1 MGYFGASGAP
11 DLSYASYLRVTEL
24 LSQQRCVSEPAEH
37 DELQF
42 IVVHQVF
49 ELWFKL
55 LLHELDA
62 VGVHLA
68 GASDEDVR
76 EAARLLGRVAAV
88 ERVLQGSL
96 HVLETMRPID
106 FLRFRDRLKPA
117 SGFQSAQFRELE
129 FLAGIRDE
137 TLLPLVR
144 GEATAEARLRR
155 RLAEPSLG
163 ERFFSCLRRR
173 GFDAPEGETG
183 RAARV
188 AALRRIYEE
197 PSRLPLE
204 YALAEALAEFDEQ
217 LTLWRQHHVAMV
229 ERVIGGKIGTGA
241 AVTGAREGV
250 RYLRTTL
257 DRKAIPELWE
267 VRATIGGGP

>member
-1 MGYFGASGAP
+1 MGYFGAAGAP
-11 DLSYASYLRVTEL
+11 DLSYASYLRVAEL

-55 LLHELDA
+55 ALHELDA
-62 VGVHLA
+62 VGVRLA
-68 GASDEDVR
+68 AAGDEDVR
-76 EAARLLGRVAAV
+76 EAARLLGRVAAI

-144 GEATAEARLRR
+144 AEATAEARLRR
-155 RLAEPSLG
+155 RLGEPSLG
-163 ERFFSCLRRR
+163 ERFFACLRRR
-173 GFDAPEGETG
+173 GFDAPEGEPE

-197 PSRLPLE
+197 PSRFPLE

-241 AVTGAREGV
+241 AVTGSREGI

>member
-1 MGYFGASGAP
+1 MGYFGAAGAP
-11 DLSYASYLRVTEL
+11 DLSYASYLRVAEL

-62 VGVHLA
+62 VGARLA
-68 GASDEDVR
+68 AAGDEDVR

-88 ERVLQGSL
+88 ERVLQNSL

-137 TLLPLVR
+137 RSEEHTSELQSLRHLVCRLL
-144 GEATAEARLRR
+144 
-155 RLAEPSLG
+155 
-163 ERFFSCLRRR
+163 
-173 GFDAPEGETG
+173 
-183 RAARV
+183 
-188 AALRRIYEE
+188 
-197 PSRLPLE
+197 LE
-204 YALAEALAEFDEQ
+204 
-217 LTLWRQHHVAMV
+217 
-229 ERVIGGKIGTGA
+229 K
-241 AVTGAREGV
+241 
-250 RYLRTTL
+250 
-257 DRKAIPELWE
+257 KK
-267 VRATIGGGP
+267 